1 MHARTHRNRQ
11 TDTHTHSLLPLWVRG
26 TRTRALVRAWP
37 RALPPSTPCCS
48 RGARTWRGQTQTNDM
63 SPWSLAS
70 WRLDLSLLPLHCSSP
85 RRQRPARQR
94 APRPSSIFA
103 STTLACPPPSF
114 FPPPNTDPHPHPHNH
129 SHTHTHTLVVFGVP
143 LPIAR
148 IGALLQLAAVHCFSF
163 EPITDGQALC

>member
-11 TDTHTHSLLPLWVRG
+11 TDTHTLSLLPLWVRG

-103 STTLACPPPSF
+103 STTLACPLLPSF
-114 FPPPNTDPHPHPHNH
+114 LLP
-129 SHTHTHTLVVFGVP
+129 THTHTITHTPTHTPSLFLEFHCQLPALVRCCSSP
-143 LPIAR
+143 LCTAV
-148 IGALLQLAAVHCFSF
+148 LLF
-163 EPITDGQALC
+163 I